1 MNVLIKLYDFL
12 SQHKRLLWGLV
23 LVLLVGLLILA
34 ARLRYK
40 EDIMDFLPVDG
51 EYKESLQIYQ
61 QLSEAGRIVIIFE
74 GNDPDS
80 ICEAID
86 AYAESREGV
95 ISEVD
100 VDGFLE
106 RLAFVHGNMPYFLTD
121 SDYVKLDSMLTPA
134 GISAAMERNRMISSM
149 PGTGILRQS
158 MTSDPLG
165 LIPLSKGAN
174 GQYAGTQSSFT
185 SYNDYMMTSDRRM
198 GFCFYDTPY
207 GSTES
212 SYNAGLV
219 DSLQQLSQSI
229 GELYPSVDI
238 RLLGAPVI
246 SVGNARRI
254 KTDCL
259 LAIALSLVLISIL
272 LIYAFPRITDIG
284 LIMASVGFGWL
295 TGMAA
300 LSLFTDEV
308 SAIVLGIG
316 SVLIGVAVNY
326 PLHLLVH
333 QRYTTSVLQ
342 TLQEVISPLVIGNL
356 TTVGA
361 FLALIPLKATALRDL
376 GIFSA
381 SMLIGTIFFC
391 VIVLPQMMSGKKTVV
406 RELRLPS
413 RFSHLATPR
422 LKHSALYL
430 AISLTLVA
438 AVFCVV
444 DKKSIFDP
452 NISHLNYMSDRQR
465 ADFAFFEEIS
475 GQSESPAYLAGS
487 AKDELS
493 RRRGLWNDFWQ
504 KHDPVQVAELIE
516 NEAQKAGFREGTFSP
531 FLQLITQPTVGE
543 INDSETLAQLWPG
556 RFDSA
561 TLNAHM
567 ATSLSDNFDY
577 IGTVCSILVFV
588 FLLLSFKSLTLALI
602 AFLPMALSWIW
613 IVALMKLT
621 GLEFNIV
628 NVILATF
635 IFGQGDDYTIF
646 ILEGLLYELRNG
658 KPMLSQY
665 KQSIILSA
673 IIMLV
678 GIGVLIIARHPA
690 MHSLG
695 TVTLIGMTCVVLMA
709 YIIPPLLLKLAL
721 KIPFVSRRI
730 LK

>member
-1 MNVLIKLYDFL
+1 MNALIKLYDYFH
-12 SQHKRLLWGLV
+12 QHKRLLLGLVLPLV
-23 LVLLVGLLILA
+23 LVLIILA
-34 ARLRYK
+34 TRLRYK

-51 EYKESLQIYQ
+51 DYKESLEIYQ

-86 AYAESREGV
+86 EFAECKDGV

-106 RLAFVHGNMPYFLTD
+106 RLSFVHRNMPYFLTD
-121 SDYVKLDSMLTPA
+121 SDYERLDTMLTREA
-134 GISAAMERNRMISSM
+134 ISAAMERNKMISSM
-149 PGTGILRQS
+149 PGTGILRKS

-174 GQYAGTQSSFT
+174 GQYAGAQASFT
-185 SYNDYMMTSDRRM
+185 SYNDYMMTADRRM

-212 SYNAGLV
+212 SRNAVLV
-219 DSLQQLSQSI
+219 DSLQHFANLV
-229 GELYPSVDI
+229 GERYPSVDV

-254 KTDCL
+254 KSDCL
-259 LAIALSLVLISIL
+259 IAIALSLILISVL
-272 LIYAFPRITDIG
+272 LIYAFPRLSDIG
-284 LIMASVGFGWL
+284 LIMTSVGFGWL

-300 LSLFTDEV
+300 LCMFTEEV

-333 QRYTTSVLQ
+333 QRYTSSVRQ
-342 TLQEVISPLVIGNL
+342 TLEEVISPLIIGNL

-361 FLALIPLKATALRDL
+361 FLALIPLKASALRDL

-391 VIVLPQMMSGKKTVV
+391 ILVLPQMMSGRKTAV
-406 RELRLPS
+406 RELHIPAFAGAHRLDRVFLS
-413 RFSHLATPR
+413 V
-422 LKHSALYL
+422 ALC
-430 AISLTLVA
+430 LTVVA
-438 AVFCVV
+438 AGYCLL
-444 DKKSIFDP
+444 DRKSIFDP
-452 NISHLNYMSDRQR
+452 NISHLNYMTDKQR
-465 ADFAFFEEIS
+465 ADFAFFESVS
-475 GQSESPAYLAGS
+475 GQNEAPAYLAGT
-487 AKDELS
+487 AKAELS
-493 RRRGLWNDFWQ
+493 RRAGLWNDFWKQ
-504 KHDPVQVAELIE
+504 HDPHNVARMIDE
-516 NEAQKAGFREGTFSP
+516 EAQKVGFKEHLFIDFQNIIGQSFPAKIS
-531 FLQLITQPTVGE
+531 
-543 INDSETLAQLWPG
+543 DSEDLAALWPG

-561 TLNAHM
+561 ALNARL

-577 IGTVCSILVFV
+577 IGTICSLLVFV
-588 FLLLSFKSLTLALI
+588 FLLLSFKSFTLALI
-602 AFLPMALSWIW
+602 AFMPMALSWVW

-646 ILEGLLYELRNG
+646 ILEGLLYELRHG

-695 TVTLIGMTCVVLMA
+695 AVTLIGMTCVVIMA
-709 YIIPPLLLKLAL
+709 YIIPPFLLNLAL
-721 KIPFVSRRI
+721 KVPFIKARI
-730 LK
+730 LS